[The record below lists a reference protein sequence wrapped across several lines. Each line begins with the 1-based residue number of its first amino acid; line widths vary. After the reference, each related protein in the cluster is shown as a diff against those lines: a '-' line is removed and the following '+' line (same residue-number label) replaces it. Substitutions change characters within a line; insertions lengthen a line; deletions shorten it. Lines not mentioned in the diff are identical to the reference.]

1 VIYYRLPEESTNPLV
16 LSSSTR
22 KKPTVTQEN
31 RQEKQNGNNLCG
43 WMGVEVRP
51 MTAAFAA
58 SLGMA
63 VPYGAIF
70 DQPEMGSPAAKA
82 HIEQGDVLTAI
93 NGSPLMRSSDFAGII
108 SKMAPGTTVYVA
120 TWRNGE
126 ARQITLTLG
135 SAAPVLDRCLLSKP
149 QSADKIDNVQIPIP
163 SELTKRRVERPAEIA
178 AAPP

>member
-1 VIYYRLPEESTNPLV
+1 
-16 LSSSTR
+16 
-22 KKPTVTQEN
+22 
-31 RQEKQNGNNLCG
+31 
-43 WMGVEVRP
+43 

-70 DQPEMGSPAAKA
+70 DQPEPGSPAANA
-82 HIEQGDVLTAI
+82 HIAQGDVLTAI

-108 SKMAPGTTVYVA
+108 STMAPGTTVYLA

-135 SAAPVLDRCLLSKP
+135 SAL
-149 QSADKIDNVQIPIP
+149 
-163 SELTKRRVERPAEIA
+163 RRKSV
-178 AAPP
+178 